1 MNNRAKKQN
10 EEQVRRWIR
19 NIIKEDRQYQNRP
32 LLMEFG
38 WSYVTPSAMADTWI
52 KPFANVFKVA
62 KVAAKDITSSAKLNL
77 DLLLT
82 FDPDKMEKHHDNWAK
97 RKSSIDAE
105 YAKVMEPVNAALS
118 TGDAALIGFML
129 NPAGFLGA
137 RLVAKGISSVPT
149 AIKDL
154 QDVGFDMKMAAA
166 LAGTG
171 AATSNTLGGDD
182 GKEPGVIGGTLK
194 KLAKL
199 FFIAHHAPSGDV
211 LFEAE
216 EEEKKPSGDME
227 SGMEEYLEELG
238 ILDKIQSDA
247 NGLVNAKIEII
258 NDVMDE
264 SRTKFE
270 ILDGIYQADSAEKFK
285 ASLEKAKSS
294 DIDVGGGGLAAVG
307 KELAANVDKMLKN
320 PETKKAMIAAVLEKA
335 GKKVSEAEATED
347 KGPGDAPKE
356 EVNEDE
362 LRKHVEQV
370 VFMQSKQALQE
381 KIYDGVREMSD
392 AALKVVMED
401 IPPEDEWDLISGSS
415 AGRKMIDAIKSAI
428 KEIKK

>member
-1 MNNRAKKQN
+1 MNKKQN
-10 EEQVRRWIR
+10 EEQVRKWIR
-19 NIIKEDRQYQNRP
+19 RIIQENRNQPNKP
-32 LLMEFG
+32 LLLEFG
-38 WSYVTPSAMADTWI
+38 WSYVTPNEMADTWI

-105 YAKVMEPVNAALS
+105 YAKVMEPVNAALD
-118 TGDAALIGFML
+118 TGDAALVGFML

-137 RLVAKGISSVPT
+137 KLVAKGVSSVPT

-154 QDVGFDMKMAAA
+154 QDVGFDMKLASA
-166 LAGTG
+166 LVGGG
-171 AATSNTLGGDD
+171 ASADGQGSLGGSSDEES
-182 GKEPGVIGGTLK
+182 GPVGGTLK

-199 FFIAHHAPSGDV
+199 FFIAHHAPPGNV
-211 LFEAE
+211 LLEVESE
-216 EEEKKPSGDME
+216 EEEKGSSGDME
-227 SGMEEYLEELG
+227 TGMEEYLEKLG

-247 NGLVNAKIEII
+247 SGLVNAKIEII

-285 ASLEKAKSS
+285 AALEKAKAS
-294 DIDVGGGGLAAVG
+294 DIDVGGAGLSAVG
-307 KELAANVDKMLKN
+307 KELASNVDKMLKN
-320 PETKKAMIAAVLEKA
+320 PETKKAMIAAVLEKS
-335 GKKVSEAEATED
+335 GKKVSEAEAEGTT
-347 KGPGDAPKE
+347 DAPEE

-392 AALKVVMED
+392 AALEVVMED
-401 IPPEDEWDLISGSS
+401 VPPEDEWDLISGSA
-415 AGRKMIDAIKSAI
+415 AGRKMIDAIKSAV